1 MDWKG
6 NKPSDRLHY
15 HPAIWKGNSSCLPV
29 HEVRDATSGR
39 NRYIAVPYPTWIKRD
54 HQKDK
59 LRQCNIQ
66 VLKFDNIKD
75 TDKIIFN
82 HYIMKKVNYNN
93 MNGNLPKGQFYIS
106 NGTVSKDLNI
116 SIGKAK
122 RLIKNFKELN
132 IIQLVQL
139 GNTDNTPSVY
149 EYSNNID
156 LGHDL
161 GHNLGRGDTKA
172 SNSNNLC
179 LSNEHIYDIG
189 KNIENCHS
197 KKDNINNNKIHSC
210 VVDYLNK
217 KTNKRFKKTSV
228 KTKSLINARLNEGF
242 DEEDFYKV
250 INIKSKQWLHTEME
264 KYLRPETLFSN
275 KFEGYLNEEV
285 DTNEDIEDLDDIKP
299 FDIEFD
305 F

>member
-1 MDWKG
+1 MKSQIG
-6 NKPSDRLHY
+6 YFK
-15 HPAIWKGNSSCLPV
+15 
-29 HEVRDATSGR
+29 T
-39 NRYIAVPYPTWIKRD
+39 
-54 HQKDK
+54 
-59 LRQCNIQ
+59 NIQ

-75 TDKIIFN
+75 IDKIIFN
-82 HYIMKKVNYNN
+82 HYITKKVNYNN

-139 GNTDNTPSVY
+139 GNTDNKPSVY

-156 LGHDL
+156 LGYDL
-161 GHNLGRGDTKA
+161 GHNLGSDIKEA

-179 LSNEHIYDIG
+179 LLDERIYDTG
-189 KNIENCHS
+189 DDIENCHS
-197 KKDNINNNKIHSC
+197 KKNNINNNKIVSC

-217 KTNKRFKKTSV
+217 KTGKRFKIASV
-228 KTKSLINARLNEGF
+228 KTKNLINARLNEGF
-242 DEEDFYKV
+242 DEEDFYRV
-250 INIKSKQWLHTEME
+250 INIKSKQWLYTEME

-285 DTNEDIEDLDDIKP
+285 DINEDIDDLNDIKP

>member
-1 MDWKG
+1 MQKG
-6 NKPSDRLHY
+6 YFK
-15 HPAIWKGNSSCLPV
+15 
-29 HEVRDATSGR
+29 T
-39 NRYIAVPYPTWIKRD
+39 
-54 HQKDK
+54 
-59 LRQCNIQ
+59 NIE
-66 VLKFDNIKD
+66 VLKFDNNKD
-75 TDKIIFN
+75 IDKIIFN
-82 HYIMKKVNYNN
+82 HYITKKVNYNN

-139 GNTDNTPSVY
+139 GNIDNKPSVY
-149 EYSNNID
+149 EYGSNID
-156 LGHDL
+156 LGYDL
-161 GHNLGRGDTKA
+161 GHNLGYTSKEA

-179 LSNEHIYDIG
+179 LLNERIYDIG
-189 KNIENCHS
+189 EDIENNYS
-197 KKDNINNNKIHSC
+197 KKNNINNNNIYSC
-210 VVDYLNK
+210 VVDYLNN
-217 KTNKRFKKTSV
+217 KTSKRFKKTSV
-228 KTKSLINARLNEGF
+228 KTKTLINARLNEGF

-285 DTNEDIEDLDDIKP
+285 DLKHENDDLEDIKP

>member
-1 MDWKG
+1 MQSQIGYFK
-6 NKPSDRLHY
+6 
-15 HPAIWKGNSSCLPV
+15 
-29 HEVRDATSGR
+29 T
-39 NRYIAVPYPTWIKRD
+39 
-54 HQKDK
+54 
-59 LRQCNIQ
+59 NIQ

-75 TDKIIFN
+75 IDKIIFN
-82 HYIMKKVNYNN
+82 HYITKKVNYNN

-106 NGTVSKDLNI
+106 NGAVSKDLNI

-122 RLIKNFKELN
+122 RLIKNFKDLS
-132 IIQLVQL
+132 IIQLVQV

-156 LGHDL
+156 LGHSLGHDL
-161 GHNLGRGDTKA
+161 GYIDTDV

-179 LSNEHIYDIG
+179 SLNEHIYDIG
-189 KNIENCHS
+189 RDIENCHS
-197 KKDNINNNKIHSC
+197 KKDNTNNNKISNC

-217 KTNKRFKKTSV
+217 KTGKNFRKTSV
-228 KTKSLINARLNEGF
+228 KTKSLVNARLNEGF

-250 INIKSKQWLHTEME
+250 IDIKSKQWLHTDME

-275 KFEGYLNEEV
+275 KFEGYLNEVV
-285 DTNEDIEDLDDIKP
+285 DIGIDEYLEDAKP
-299 FDIEFD
+299 LDIEFD

>member
-1 MDWKG
+1 MQSQRGYFK
-6 NKPSDRLHY
+6 
-15 HPAIWKGNSSCLPV
+15 
-29 HEVRDATSGR
+29 T
-39 NRYIAVPYPTWIKRD
+39 
-54 HQKDK
+54 
-59 LRQCNIQ
+59 NIQ
-66 VLKFDNIKD
+66 VLKFDNVKD
-75 TDKIIFN
+75 IDKIIFN
-82 HYIMKKVNYNN
+82 HYITKKVNYNN

-132 IIQLVQL
+132 IIQLIQL
-139 GNTDNTPSVY
+139 GNTDNKPSVY
-149 EYSNNID
+149 EYNNNTY

-161 GHNLGRGDTKA
+161 GHNLGSNTKEV
-172 SNSNNLC
+172 SNSNDLC
-179 LSNEHIYDIG
+179 LLNEHICDIG
-189 KNIENCHS
+189 EDIENSHS

-228 KTKSLINARLNEGF
+228 KTKNLINARLNEGF

-275 KFEGYLNEEV
+275 KFECYLNEET
-285 DTNEDIEDLDDIKP
+285 DTNDIDDLEDIKP

>member
-1 MDWKG
+1 MKSQIG
-6 NKPSDRLHY
+6 YFK
-15 HPAIWKGNSSCLPV
+15 
-29 HEVRDATSGR
+29 T
-39 NRYIAVPYPTWIKRD
+39 
-54 HQKDK
+54 
-59 LRQCNIQ
+59 NIQ

-75 TDKIIFN
+75 IDKIIFN
-82 HYIMKKVNYNN
+82 HYITKKVNYNN

-139 GNTDNTPSVY
+139 GNTDNKPSVY

-156 LGHDL
+156 LGYDL
-161 GHNLGRGDTKA
+161 GHNLGNDIKEA

-179 LSNEHIYDIG
+179 SLDEHIYDTDDD
-189 KNIENCHS
+189 IENCHS
-197 KKDNINNNKIHSC
+197 KKNNINNNKIVSC

-217 KTNKRFKKTSV
+217 KTGKRFKKTSV
-228 KTKSLINARLNEGF
+228 KTKNLINARLNEGF
-242 DEEDFYKV
+242 DEEDFYRV
-250 INIKSKQWLHTEME
+250 INIKSKQWLYTEME

-285 DTNEDIEDLDDIKP
+285 DINEDIDDLNDIKP

>member
-1 MDWKG
+1 ML
-6 NKPSDRLHY
+6 SDL
-15 HPAIWKGNSSCLPV
+15 
-29 HEVRDATSGR
+29 
-39 NRYIAVPYPTWIKRD
+39 
-54 HQKDK
+54 
-59 LRQCNIQ
+59 
-66 VLKFDNIKD
+66 
-75 TDKIIFN
+75 
-82 HYIMKKVNYNN
+82 
-93 MNGNLPKGQFYIS
+93 FYIS
-106 NGTVSKDLNI
+106 NGAVSKDLNI

-139 GNTDNTPSVY
+139 GNTDNKPSVY

-156 LGHDL
+156 LGYDL
-161 GHNLGRGDTKA
+161 GHNLGSDIKEA

-179 LSNEHIYDIG
+179 LLDEHTYDTG
-189 KNIENCHS
+189 DDIENCHS
-197 KKDNINNNKIHSC
+197 KKNNINNNKIVSC

-228 KTKSLINARLNEGF
+228 KTKNLINARLNEGF
-242 DEEDFYKV
+242 DEEDFYRV
-250 INIKSKQWLHTEME
+250 INIKSKQWLYTEME

-285 DTNEDIEDLDDIKP
+285 DINEDIDDLNDIKP

>member
-1 MDWKG
+1 MKSQIG
-6 NKPSDRLHY
+6 YFK
-15 HPAIWKGNSSCLPV
+15 
-29 HEVRDATSGR
+29 T
-39 NRYIAVPYPTWIKRD
+39 
-54 HQKDK
+54 
-59 LRQCNIQ
+59 NIQ

-75 TDKIIFN
+75 IDKIIFN
-82 HYIMKKVNYNN
+82 HYITKKVNYNN

-139 GNTDNTPSVY
+139 GNTDNKPSVY

-156 LGHDL
+156 LGYDL
-161 GHNLGRGDTKA
+161 GHNLGNDIKEA

-179 LSNEHIYDIG
+179 LLDEHTYDKG
-189 KNIENCHS
+189 DDIENCHS
-197 KKDNINNNKIHSC
+197 KKNNINNNKIVSC

-217 KTNKRFKKTSV
+217 KTGKRFKKTSV
-228 KTKSLINARLNEGF
+228 KTKNLINARLNEGF
-242 DEEDFYKV
+242 DEEDFYRV
-250 INIKSKQWLHTEME
+250 INIKSKQWLYTEME

-285 DTNEDIEDLDDIKP
+285 DINEDIDDLNDIKP

>member
-1 MDWKG
+1 MQSQRGYFK
-6 NKPSDRLHY
+6 
-15 HPAIWKGNSSCLPV
+15 
-29 HEVRDATSGR
+29 T
-39 NRYIAVPYPTWIKRD
+39 
-54 HQKDK
+54 
-59 LRQCNIQ
+59 NIQ

-75 TDKIIFN
+75 IDKIIFN
-82 HYIMKKVNYNN
+82 HYITKKVNYNN

-132 IIQLVQL
+132 IIQLIQL
-139 GNTDNTPSVY
+139 GNTDNKPSVY
-149 EYSNNID
+149 EYNNNTY

-161 GHNLGRGDTKA
+161 GHNLGSNIKEA

-179 LSNEHIYDIG
+179 LLNEHIYDID
-189 KNIENCHS
+189 NDIENSHS
-197 KKDNINNNKIHSC
+197 KKDNINNNKIHSWG
-210 VVDYLNK
+210 VDYLYK
-217 KTNKRFKKTSV
+217 KTGKRFKKTSV

-250 INIKSKQWLHTEME
+250 INIKSKQWLNTEME

-275 KFEGYLNEEV
+275 KFEGYLNEEI
-285 DTNEDIEDLDDIKP
+285 DTNEDIDDLDDIKP

>member
-1 MDWKG
+1 MESQRGYFK
-6 NKPSDRLHY
+6 
-15 HPAIWKGNSSCLPV
+15 
-29 HEVRDATSGR
+29 T
-39 NRYIAVPYPTWIKRD
+39 
-54 HQKDK
+54 
-59 LRQCNIQ
+59 NIQ

-161 GHNLGRGDTKA
+161 GHNLGRGYTKA

-179 LSNEHIYDIG
+179 LLKEHTYDKG
-189 KNIENCHS
+189 DNIENCYS

-217 KTNKRFKKTSV
+217 KTGKRFKKTSV
-228 KTKSLINARLNEGF
+228 KTKILINARLNEGF

-285 DTNEDIEDLDDIKP
+285 DINEDIEDLDDIKP